1 MFKAGVTLEGLD
13 RALRLEQARIERIEA
28 QRIKQAAE
36 GLKNELRAE
45 TARALGPK
53 IAGAWQSR
61 FYKDDNAGFVYSKA
75 PKIIDFNMHDRVVR
89 PVGGARFLAIP
100 TRNVPRRGKRRMTV
114 EEVQDSFNQELTLAN
129 GKRGS
134 KLGFIEAVRA
144 KSKRRPGVRA
154 ATEGRVAQG
163 RAVERILMFVFVPW
177 VRGRKIINP
186 DAIFRRWADRTA
198 RDFEHD
204 LAMEG

>member
-28 QRIKQAAE
+28 QRIKQAAD

-45 TARALGPK
+45 AARALGPK
-53 IAGAWQSR
+53 IADAWQSR
-61 FYKDDNAGFVYSKA
+61 FYKDSNAGFVYSKA
-75 PKIIDFNMHDRVVR
+75 PKIIDFNMHDRVVM
-89 PVGGARFLAIP
+89 PVGVKFLAVP
-100 TRNVPRRGKRRMTV
+100 TRNVPRKGRSRMTV
-114 EEVQDSFNQELTLAN
+114 DEVQEKFNRKLTIID
-129 GKRGS
+129 GKRGC
-134 KLGFIEAVRA
+134 KLGFIAVVRA
-144 KSKRRPGVRA
+144 KSKRRPGFRE
-154 ATEGRVAQG
+154 ATESRVAQG

-177 VRGRKIINP
+177 VRGRRIINP